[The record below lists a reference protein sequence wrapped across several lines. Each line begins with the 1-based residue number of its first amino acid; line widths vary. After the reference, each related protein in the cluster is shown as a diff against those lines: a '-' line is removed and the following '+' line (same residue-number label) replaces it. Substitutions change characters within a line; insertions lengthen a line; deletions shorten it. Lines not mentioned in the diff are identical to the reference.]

1 MPDSPLADA
10 AGKLW
15 ALPYTAAGAAAGTL
29 NVLAARLAGRKD
41 ARITLGNNAIQF
53 ENGLLGSAEP
63 GAFTLGNSVLYGP
76 GAHPGTKIDTRY
88 DGQPTSVTLLGNH
101 EMGHTYR
108 YADPLFPQR
117 YASSE
122 IVGRINGKPN
132 RYEVE
137 ADDFAEEAYRR
148 RK

>member
-1 MPDSPLADA
+1 MLRQSTIATTAGPLHMMESDGTGTPILMIHGTGSSSLVFGRQFDSPLADA

-88 DGQPTSVTLLGNH
+88 DGQPTSVTLLGDH
-101 EMGHTYR
+101 EMGHTY
-108 YADPLFPQR
+108 
-117 YASSE
+117 
-122 IVGRINGKPN
+122 
-132 RYEVE
+132 
-137 ADDFAEEAYRR
+137 
-148 RK
+148 